1 MNRFLILL
9 STLVLA
15 AAPGK
20 GDIHVSSSM
29 ETVFDVNL
37 YKVGDTDGSSV
48 RLLDDYVGIEVPERG
63 SSKDMKDCAQAVY
76 GRIRGSGKK
85 ADYTVKLNKGVG
97 SFKDVPYGVYL
108 VSSDK
113 WQDEN
118 KTYGVIPALVIFDQ
132 NVDSDFHM
140 DLKME
145 ITDRDP
151 EETASVTVVKKW
163 VLRNNEKA
171 VPVTMELLRNG
182 AVTDEIELNEKNNWT
197 YTWAGLDK
205 GSVWTVKEP
214 NVPEGFVAELSE
226 NDGKFVITNTSIQY
240 LKVKPQTGLGSEDSF
255 RIIVLSLAGLI
266 VLATL
271 IGCKRKES

>member
-1 MNRFLILL
+1 MKRFLILL

-20 GDIHVSSSM
+20 GDIQMSSPV
-29 ETVFDVNL
+29 ETAFDVNL
-37 YKVGDTDGSSV
+37 YKVGDTDGSSI
-48 RLLDDYVGIEVPERG
+48 RLLDDYVGITVPEQG
-63 SSKDMKDCAQAVY
+63 SSKEMKDCALAVY

-85 ADYTVKLNKGVG
+85 ADYTVELNKGVG
-97 SFKDVPYGVYL
+97 VFKDIPYGVYL

-113 WQDEN
+113 WQDDGHI
-118 KTYGVIPALVIFDQ
+118 YSVIPALVIFDQ
-132 NVDSDFHM
+132 NADSDFHM

-145 ITDRDP
+145 IEDRDP
-151 EETASVTVVKKW
+151 KETASVTVAKKW
-163 VLRNNEKA
+163 VLRNNEKV

-197 YTWAGLDK
+197 YTWSGLDK

-240 LKVKPQTGLGSEDSF
+240 LKVKPQTGLGSTEAF
-255 RIIVLSLAGLI
+255 QLIAAAFVGLI
-266 VLATL
+266 VLAML
-271 IGCKRKES
+271 FGRKRKEI

>member
-1 MNRFLILL
+1 MKRFLILL

-15 AAPGK
+15 TAPGK
-20 GDIHVSSSM
+20 GDIHVSSPV

-85 ADYTVKLNKGVG
+85 ADYTVKLNKGAG

-108 VSSDK
+108 IASDK

-118 KTYGVIPALVIFDQ
+118 KIYRVIPALVVIDQ
-132 NVDSDFHM
+132 NADSDFHM

-145 ITDRDP
+145 IKDRRP
-151 EETASVTVVKKW
+151 EETALVTVTKKW

-171 VPVTMELLRNG
+171 VPVAIELLRNG

-255 RIIVLSLAGLI
+255 RIIMMTLAGLF
-266 VLATL
+266 VLAML
-271 IGCKRKES
+271 IGRERRPK